1 MAPKRLQRLLLRL
14 LVYDVI
20 LTYRCG
26 RQMQLADTLSRAY
39 LPLTDATPFE
49 MEVQS
54 VNMVQDLPLA
64 AARLDDVQAHTAKDD
79 TLQVLTRVILEGW
92 PEDKTAIPAA
102 AMPYFSVRDELSVQ
116 NGIILRGERAL
127 IPKSLRHD
135 MLRRIHMSHMGVE
148 GCLRRARECVYWP
161 AMSSEVKDFILKCD
175 ICRSVDNKQ
184 QKETL
189 ISHDVPD
196 RPWAKVGV
204 DLFTFNQTNYLIIV
218 DYFSGFWEI
227 DPLENTTAS
236 HIIRKMKM
244 QFARHGIPDVCV
256 SDNGPQFTAH
266 EYKKFSKQWK
276 FEVVT
281 TSPRYPKS
289 NGKVENAVGA
299 AKRLMKKAKKNS
311 SDAYLALLDYRNTPT
326 QGLDTNPAQRLM
338 SRRTKTL
345 LPTTKN
351 LLVPEVTMG
360 QHQKI
365 LANKQNTTTKQLMI
379 SPR

>member
-64 AARLDDVQAHTAKDD
+64 PARLDDVQAHTAKDD
-79 TLQVLTRVILEGW
+79 TLQVLTRVILEGS

-135 MLRRIHMSHMGVE
+135 MLRRIHMPHMGVE

-161 AMSSEVKDFILKCD
+161 AMSSEVKDFIVKCD

-204 DLFTFNQTNYLIIV
+204 HVQPDQLPDNRGLLLWVLGDRPSRKHYSQSHNQK
-218 DYFSGFWEI
+218 DE
-227 DPLENTTAS
+227 DA
-236 HIIRKMKM
+236 
-244 QFARHGIPDVCV
+244 VC
-256 SDNGPQFTAH
+256 
-266 EYKKFSKQWK
+266 
-276 FEVVT
+276 
-281 TSPRYPKS
+281 
-289 NGKVENAVGA
+289 
-299 AKRLMKKAKKNS
+299 
-311 SDAYLALLDYRNTPT
+311 
-326 QGLDTNPAQRLM
+326 
-338 SRRTKTL
+338 RRTKTL

>member
-1 MAPKRLQRLLLRL
+1 MVFGLEKFHQYTYGRKVTVQTDHKPLEAIVKKPLHMAPKRLQRLLLRL

-196 RPWAKVGV
+196 RPWTKVGV

-236 HIIRKMKM
+236 HNQKDED
-244 QFARHGIPDVCV
+244 AVCPTWY
-256 SDNGPQFTAH
+256 SRCLCFR
-266 EYKKFSKQWK
+266 QWP
-276 FEVVT
+276 T
-281 TSPRYPKS
+281 IY
-289 NGKVENAVGA
+289 
-299 AKRLMKKAKKNS
+299 S
-311 SDAYLALLDYRNTPT
+311 S
-326 QGLDTNPAQRLM
+326 
-338 SRRTKTL
+338 
-345 LPTTKN
+345 
-351 LLVPEVTMG
+351 
-360 QHQKI
+360 
-365 LANKQNTTTKQLMI
+365 
-379 SPR
+379 

>member
-79 TLQVLTRVILEGW
+79 TLQVLTRVILEGS

-135 MLRRIHMSHMGVE
+135 MLRRIHMPHMGVE
-148 GCLRRARECVYWP
+148 GCIRRARECVYWP

-204 DLFTFNQTNYLIIV
+204 HVQPDQLPDNRGLLLWV
-218 DYFSGFWEI
+218 LGDRPS
-227 DPLENTTAS
+227 
-236 HIIRKMKM
+236 RKHYS
-244 QFARHGIPDVCV
+244 QSQSER
-256 SDNGPQFTAH
+256 
-266 EYKKFSKQWK
+266 
-276 FEVVT
+276 
-281 TSPRYPKS
+281 
-289 NGKVENAVGA
+289 
-299 AKRLMKKAKKNS
+299 
-311 SDAYLALLDYRNTPT
+311 
-326 QGLDTNPAQRLM
+326 
-338 SRRTKTL
+338 
-345 LPTTKN
+345 
-351 LLVPEVTMG
+351 
-360 QHQKI
+360 
-365 LANKQNTTTKQLMI
+365 
-379 SPR
+379 

>member
-1 MAPKRLQRLLLRL
+1 MAEKLRYKLTTNRLKKPLHMAPKRLQRLLLRL

-64 AARLDDVQAHTAKDD
+64 PARLDDVQAHTAKDD
-79 TLQVLTRVILEGW
+79 TLQVLTRVILEGS

-135 MLRRIHMSHMGVE
+135 MLRRIHMPHMGVE

-161 AMSSEVKDFILKCD
+161 AMSSEVKDFIVKCD

-204 DLFTFNQTNYLIIV
+204 HVQPDQLPDNRGLLLWVLGDRPSRKNYSQSHNQKHE
-218 DYFSGFWEI
+218 D
-227 DPLENTTAS
+227 A
-236 HIIRKMKM
+236 
-244 QFARHGIPDVCV
+244 VCPTWY
-256 SDNGPQFTAH
+256 SRCLCFR
-266 EYKKFSKQWK
+266 QWP
-276 FEVVT
+276 T
-281 TSPRYPKS
+281 IY
-289 NGKVENAVGA
+289 
-299 AKRLMKKAKKNS
+299 S
-311 SDAYLALLDYRNTPT
+311 S
-326 QGLDTNPAQRLM
+326 
-338 SRRTKTL
+338 
-345 LPTTKN
+345 
-351 LLVPEVTMG
+351 
-360 QHQKI
+360 
-365 LANKQNTTTKQLMI
+365 
-379 SPR
+379 

>member
-1 MAPKRLQRLLLRL
+1 MWPSKAA
-14 LVYDVI
+14 I
-20 LTYRCG
+20 G
-26 RQMQLADTLSRAY
+26 DTLSRAY

-64 AARLDDVQAHTAKDD
+64 AAKLDDVQAHTAKDD
-79 TLQVLTRVILEGW
+79 ILQVLTRVILEGW

-218 DYFSGFWEI
+218 DYFSRFWEI

-244 QFARHGIPDVCV
+244 QFARHGIPD
-256 SDNGPQFTAH
+256 
-266 EYKKFSKQWK
+266 
-276 FEVVT
+276 
-281 TSPRYPKS
+281 
-289 NGKVENAVGA
+289 
-299 AKRLMKKAKKNS
+299 
-311 SDAYLALLDYRNTPT
+311 AYLALLD
-326 QGLDTNPAQRLM
+326 
-338 SRRTKTL
+338 
-345 LPTTKN
+345 
-351 LLVPEVTMG
+351 
-360 QHQKI
+360 
-365 LANKQNTTTKQLMI
+365 
-379 SPR
+379 

>member
-64 AARLDDVQAHTAKDD
+64 AARLDDVQAHTVKDD
-79 TLQVLTRVILEGW
+79 TLKVLTRVILEGW

-116 NGIILRGERAL
+116 NGIILRGKRAL

-148 GCLRRARECVYWP
+148 RCLRRARECVYWP

-184 QKETL
+184 QKKTL

-236 HIIRKMKM
+236 HNQKDED
-244 QFARHGIPDVCV
+244 AVCPTWY
-256 SDNGPQFTAH
+256 SRCLCFR
-266 EYKKFSKQWK
+266 QWP
-276 FEVVT
+276 T
-281 TSPRYPKS
+281 IY
-289 NGKVENAVGA
+289 
-299 AKRLMKKAKKNS
+299 S
-311 SDAYLALLDYRNTPT
+311 S
-326 QGLDTNPAQRLM
+326 
-338 SRRTKTL
+338 
-345 LPTTKN
+345 
-351 LLVPEVTMG
+351 
-360 QHQKI
+360 
-365 LANKQNTTTKQLMI
+365 
-379 SPR
+379 